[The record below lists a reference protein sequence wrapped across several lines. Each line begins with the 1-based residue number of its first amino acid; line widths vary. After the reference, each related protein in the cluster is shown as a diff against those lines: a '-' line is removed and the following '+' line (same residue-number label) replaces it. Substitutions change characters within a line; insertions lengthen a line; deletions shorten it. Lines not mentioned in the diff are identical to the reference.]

1 MSKIITKEKLN
12 LVIESTMKEAGL
24 QMDENQICE
33 ECGGTMVEGI
43 CEGCSEMNE
52 DKETKPDFLDL
63 DKDGDKEESMKKA
76 AKDKE
81 EMEES
86 DYMEE
91 EEMVSEEEEMEET
104 DEIEESISELTES
117 LSNTTTKEIL
127 KEELDFFNRIINY
140 GK

>member
-24 QMDENQICE
+24 QMEENQTCE
-33 ECGGTMVEGI
+33 ECGGTITEGM
-43 CEGCSEMNE
+43 CNE
-52 DKETKPDFLDL
+52 CGVSYMEEEAKPDFLDL

-81 EMEES
+81 EMEE
-86 DYMEE
+86 
-91 EEMVSEEEEMEET
+91 T
-104 DEIEESISELTES
+104 DEIEESVSELTES

>member
-24 QMDENQICE
+24 QMEENQTCE
-33 ECGGTMVEGI
+33 ECGGTITEGM
-43 CEGCSEMNE
+43 CNE
-52 DKETKPDFLDL
+52 CGSSYMEEEAKPDFLDL

-81 EMEES
+81 EMG
-86 DYMEE
+86 
-91 EEMVSEEEEMEET
+91 ET

>member
-24 QMDENQICE
+24 QMEENQTCE
-33 ECGGTMVEGI
+33 ECGGTITEGM
-43 CEGCSEMNE
+43 CNE
-52 DKETKPDFLDL
+52 C
-63 DKDGDKEESMKKA
+63 GVS
-76 AKDKE
+76 
-81 EMEES
+81 
-86 DYMEE
+86 YMEE
-91 EEMVSEEEEMEET
+91 GNEFTKELSDAREEGKATFTVDGKTYKVEPADKEET

>member
-1 MSKIITKEKLN
+1 
-12 LVIESTMKEAGL
+12 MKEAGL
-24 QMDENQICE
+24 QMEENQTCE
-33 ECGGTMVEGI
+33 ECGGTITEGM
-43 CEGCSEMNE
+43 CNE
-52 DKETKPDFLDL
+52 CGSSYMEEEAKPDFLDL